1 MIDYN
6 RLTDREY
13 FNNQIDG
20 ISKTDDSYILANE
33 LKMLSQ
39 RIYDNKIDP
48 VDARIIL
55 GAIKS
60 RQAELTGKR
69 HHDMTNAVGGRK
81 MVMTPNAVSNRNGTA
96 SIIFLVASV
105 AATTVMY
112 TLLVLAHFTK

>member
-6 RLTDREY
+6 KVHDKEY
-13 FNNQIDG
+13 LNNQIEG
-20 ISKTDDSYILANE
+20 IGKTNDSYVLANE

-39 RIYDNKIDP
+39 KIYDGKIDP
-48 VDARIIL
+48 IDARIIL
-55 GAIKS
+55 GAIKN
-60 RQAELTGKR
+60 RQAELTGKK
-69 HHDMTNAVGGRK
+69 HDYTNADGGRK

-112 TLLVLAHFTK
+112 TLLVLAHFAK

>member
-6 RLTDREY
+6 KVHDKEY
-13 FNNQIDG
+13 LNNQIDG
-20 ISKTDDSYILANE
+20 IGKTNDSYVLANE

-39 RIYDNKIDP
+39 KIFDGKIDASNAK
-48 VDARIIL
+48 VIL
-55 GAIKS
+55 EALKN

-69 HHDMTNAVGGRK
+69 RDYNNTDGGKK

-112 TLLVLAHFTK
+112 TLLVLAHFAK

>member
-6 RLTDREY
+6 RISDKEY

-20 ISKTDDSYILANE
+20 IAKTNDSYILANE

-39 RIYDNKIDP
+39 KIYDGKVDP

-55 GAIKS
+55 GAIKT
-60 RQAELTGKR
+60 RQAELTGKKYG
-69 HHDMTNAVGGRK
+69 NNSNVEKGRS
-81 MVMTPNAVSNRNGTA
+81 MVMSPTAVSNRNGSA

-112 TLLVLAHFTK
+112 TLLAIAHFIK

>member
-69 HHDMTNAVGGRK
+69 RDMTNAEGGRK